1 LVKVAAVDE
10 DPDHVYWYGVVPP
23 EAFTEM
29 EPVALPKHKG
39 FIMFADIVGGVSTL
53 MLMEVGLAHCPA
65 FGVNVYVPDA
75 VLLMEVGDHVPEI
88 PLLEVVGSAETLAP
102 EQIGPIGLNV
112 GVTGGL
118 TVTVVEAVAVHPQEL
133 VTVNV

>member
-1 LVKVAAVDE
+1 MDE

-39 FIMFADIVGGVSTL
+39 FVMFADSVGGVRTL

-65 FGVNVYVPDA
+65 FGVNVYVPDV
-75 VLLMEVGDHVPEI
+75 VLLIEEGDHVPEI
-88 PLLEVVGSAETLAP
+88 AFVEVVGSADTLDP

-118 TVTVVEAVAVHPQEL
+118 TVIVVEAEAVHPQEL
-133 VTVNV
+133 VTVSV